1 MNIGNF
7 VGAVLGIKLVNGKI
21 RPKYSA
27 GAIIGIIIMT
37 LFFIGFFCAFIY
49 GLININFEFIVMSA
63 IGMFGFGYLLLISP
77 YTQKSSNY
85 YIEFQNEN
93 SLADFK
99 LSYKG
104 KLVNIQHIIDN
115 NGKIAFAN
123 NSSKLSCISYADGSK
138 MNDLTKYKI
147 INYFVKWLNDNE
159 LMSNEITST
168 FEKL

>member
-7 VGAVLGIKLVNGKI
+7 VGAALGIKLVNGKI

-49 GLININFEFIVMSA
+49 GLININFEFIVMPA
-63 IGMFGFGYLLLISP
+63 MGMFGFGYLLLISP

-123 NSSKLSCISYADGSK
+123 NSSKLSCISYADGTQMS
-138 MNDLTKYKI
+138 NLVKYKI
-147 INYFVKWLNDNE
+147 INYFTQWLNDNNLLSSE
-159 LMSNEITST
+159 VTST
-168 FEKL
+168 FEQL

>member
-7 VGAVLGIKLVNGKI
+7 VGVALAIKLMNGKI
-21 RPKYSA
+21 RPKYGA
-27 GAIIGIIIMT
+27 RAIIGIIIMV
-37 LFFIGFFCAFIY
+37 LFFIGFLCAFIY
-49 GLININFEFIVMSA
+49 GLININFEFIVMPA
-63 IGMFGFGYLLLISP
+63 IGMIGFGYLLLISP

-93 SLADFK
+93 SLAGFK

-123 NSSKLSCISYADGSK
+123 NSSKLSCISYADGTQMS
-138 MNDLTKYKI
+138 NLVKYKI
-147 INYFVKWLNDNE
+147 INYFTKWLSDNNLLSSE
-159 LMSNEITST
+159 VTST

>member
-123 NSSKLSCISYADGSK
+123 NSSKLSCISYADGTQMS
-138 MNDLTKYKI
+138 NLVKYKI
-147 INYFVKWLNDNE
+147 INYFTKWLNDNNLLSSE
-159 LMSNEITST
+159 VTST
-168 FEKL
+168 FEQL

>member
-7 VGAVLGIKLVNGKI
+7 VGAALGIKLVNGKF
-21 RPKYSA
+21 RPKYGV
-27 GAIIGIIIMT
+27 GAIIGIAIMA

-49 GLININFEFIVMSA
+49 GLISMNLEFIVMSA

-93 SLADFK
+93 SLVGFK

-104 KLVNIQHIIDN
+104 KLVNIKHKIDN
-115 NGKIAFAN
+115 NGKITFAN
-123 NSSKLSCISYADGSK
+123 NSSKLNCISYADGTQMSK
-138 MNDLTKYKI
+138 IVKYKI
-147 INYFVKWLNDNE
+147 INYFTKWLNDNNLLSSE
-159 LMSNEITST
+159 VTST
-168 FEKL
+168 FE

>member
-7 VGAVLGIKLVNGKI
+7 VGAALGIKLVNGKI

-49 GLININFEFIVMSA
+49 GLININFEFIVMPA
-63 IGMFGFGYLLLISP
+63 IGMFGFCYLLLISP

-123 NSSKLSCISYADGSK
+123 NSSKLSCISYADGTQMS
-138 MNDLTKYKI
+138 NLVKYKI
-147 INYFVKWLNDNE
+147 INYFTKWLNDNNLLSSE
-159 LMSNEITST
+159 VTST
-168 FEKL
+168 FEQL

>member
-7 VGAVLGIKLVNGKI
+7 VGVALGIKLVNGKI
-21 RPKYSA
+21 RPKYGA
-27 GAIIGIIIMT
+27 GAIIGIAIMS

-49 GLININFEFIVMSA
+49 GLINMNLEFVVMPA

-93 SLADFK
+93 SLAGFK

-104 KLVNIQHIIDN
+104 KLVSIKHKIDN
-115 NGKIAFAN
+115 NGKIAFEN
-123 NSSKLSCISYADGSK
+123 NSSKLSCISYADGTQMS
-138 MNDLTKYKI
+138 NLVKYKI
-147 INYFVKWLNDNE
+147 INYFTKWLNDNNLLSSE
-159 LMSNEITST
+159 VTST
-168 FEKL
+168 FEQL

>member
-7 VGAVLGIKLVNGKI
+7 VGSTLGIKLVNGKI
-21 RPKYSA
+21 RPKY
-27 GAIIGIIIMT
+27 GIWAIIGISIMV
-37 LFFIGFFCAFIY
+37 LFFIAFFCAFIY
-49 GLININFEFIVMSA
+49 GLININLEFIVMPA

-93 SLADFK
+93 SLAGFK

-104 KLVNIQHIIDN
+104 KLVNIQHKIDN
-115 NGKIAFAN
+115 NGKIAYAN
-123 NSSKLSCISYADGSK
+123 NSNKLSCISYADDTK
-138 MNDLTKYKI
+138 MSNLVKYKI
-147 INYFVKWLNDNE
+147 INYFTKWLNDNNLLSSE
-159 LMSNEITST
+159 VTVT